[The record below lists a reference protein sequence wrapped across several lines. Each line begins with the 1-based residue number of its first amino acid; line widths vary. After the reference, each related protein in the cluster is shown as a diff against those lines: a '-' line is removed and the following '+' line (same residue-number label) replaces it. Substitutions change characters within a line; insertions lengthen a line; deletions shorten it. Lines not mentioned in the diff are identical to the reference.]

1 MVRRQIARLR
11 SRKGVRPFLDRSTHL
26 NWIAHSA
33 QASEGRIV
41 QTRPAVLVVRKRR
54 AQLHVTFVASG
65 TGGQGH
71 AIRKKSDT
79 AVEPTPARQKSRD
92 GMKRARGSIDRALQG
107 SMVAHSCN
115 RAQAAVGLCRVQAS
129 RAHRKTTREF
139 SRNPRSMPSFLGSGG
154 GRRSWGEPR
163 HPRRF
168 FRQSPCSSTSLLCR
182 ASAPPG
188 ESGRRPDARCG
199 YGTLSTHCAD
209 NRRHLRARS
218 TRGRPARGP

>member
-41 QTRPAVLVVRKRR
+41 QTRPAVLVARKRR

-65 TGGQGH
+65 TGEQGH

-79 AVEPTPARQKSRD
+79 AVEPTPARRKSRD
-92 GMKRARGSIDRALQG
+92 RMKRARGSIDRAQQG

-115 RAQAAVGLCRVQAS
+115 RAQAAVGLCRVRAS
-129 RAHRKTTREF
+129 SAQRKTTREF
-139 SRNPRSMPSFLGSGG
+139 SRKPFNGVLPRIGWRTTLMGTAPTSPPVFSAIALFKHVVAV
-154 GRRSWGEPR
+154 PR
-163 HPRRF
+163 I
-168 FRQSPCSSTSLLCR
+168 
-182 ASAPPG
+182 
-188 ESGRRPDARCG
+188 
-199 YGTLSTHCAD
+199 GT
-209 NRRHLRARS
+209 
-218 TRGRPARGP
+218 TR